1 MAFLTKGLKI
11 ILTDEREEPNL
22 CETFHYEGGIKEFV
36 EYLNSA
42 KEPLYPQIIYC
53 EGTKNNVA
61 VEVAIQHNDYYNENI
76 YSFVNNIN
84 TPEGGTHLSGFK
96 AALTDLFNKYAR
108 ANKLLKDNEDS
119 LSGED
124 IREGM
129 TAVISIKIED
139 PQFEGQTK
147 QKLGNNEARGA
158 VSAIVSEQLTYF
170 LEQNPSVAKMI
181 CDKAILAQ
189 RARAA
194 ARKARDLTRRKTALD
209 SMTLPGKL
217 ADCTD
222 KNPEKVRDL
231 HCRGRFCWWFCK
243 DSA

>member
-1 MAFLTKGLKI
+1 MQRYERGHVVNKLAEVDTCDPNKHGTKVTFKPDGEIFDTLVYNYDTLKERLREMAFLTKGLKI

-96 AALTDLFNKYAR
+96 AALTDLFN
-108 ANKLLKDNEDS
+108 
-119 LSGED
+119 
-124 IREGM
+124 
-129 TAVISIKIED
+129 
-139 PQFEGQTK
+139 
-147 QKLGNNEARGA
+147 
-158 VSAIVSEQLTYF
+158 
-170 LEQNPSVAKMI
+170 
-181 CDKAILAQ
+181 
-189 RARAA
+189 
-194 ARKARDLTRRKTALD
+194 
-209 SMTLPGKL
+209 
-217 ADCTD
+217 
-222 KNPEKVRDL
+222 
-231 HCRGRFCWWFCK
+231 
-243 DSA
+243 